1 MAVRQREYLFAVDKL
16 SRPLVVEG
24 KEAIGTLLVRL
35 ILLNPG
41 SDPLKPE
48 MGVGIENYRFA
59 LNRLDELQERI
70 QDQIKTYLP
79 DFSNAE
85 VNIVEITSKKV
96 CNIEITVDDVT
107 YVYDST
113 VAPVPISLTDVTNG

>member
-16 SRPLVVEG
+16 SHPLKVEG

-59 LNRLDELQERI
+59 LNRLDELRERI
-70 QDQIKTYLP
+70 QDQIRTYLP

-85 VNIVEITSKKV
+85 VEIVEITSKKV